1 MKKNLGWKLCTSIW
15 FGALMGVPAHDQ
27 RDYDFAKK
35 YNIKLN
41 RSLKSDEK
49 VDISK
54 EAFVKKGVIIN
65 SDF

>member
-1 MKKNLGWKLCTSIW
+1 MGWKLCTSIW
-15 FGALMGVPAHDQ
+15 FWGINGVPAHDQ

-35 YNIKLN
+35 YNIKI
-41 RSLKSDEK
+41 KQVVEDPDEK